1 MKKLLLA
8 SLLILGVNSVQAKQ
22 SDLELAYQKEFAFLK
37 AQKRS
42 LENRLTTL
50 EQHNKAN
57 LDRASTKLDQLQAKL
72 LGLDTKV
79 EKKAQKLLQAE
90 RDEQDISD
98 NGQIVDGTLMQAK
111 TTLGAFDF
119 ELNEKVKNQAQEMKK
134 AFAFGSKQITALTQ
148 VRTTKGSFFL
158 LDGTKV
164 DGDIVKV
171 GNVASYGIT
180 TDKAVALVPAG
191 GGLLKAWNQPAVDT
205 AKALKEG
212 KKVDALAIF
221 IYESSEKEID
231 AIKGKTAL
239 SVINSGGA
247 IGWVIVALG
256 GFALFL
262 VILRVFFLRGADSDT
277 ATIRAKVVGTL
288 LESGEKEALKVC
300 KKAEGATARVLAVT
314 IRNLDRER
322 EHLEDIVAEAVL
334 HENNSLDKFGSAI
347 MVVAAVAPLLG
358 LLGTVTGMISTFDII
373 TEFGTGDPKMLS
385 GGISEALVT
394 TELGLIVAIPA
405 LLFGNLLSS
414 WSERIKDHMEQA
426 ALHVTNIYL
435 NTKND

>member
-8 SLLILGVNSVQAKQ
+8 SLLVWGVSSVQAKS

-42 LENRLTTL
+42 LTSRLTTL
-50 EQHNKAN
+50 KQHNQKN
-57 LDRASTKLDQLQAKL
+57 LDKGKAKLNQLQAKL
-72 LGLDTKV
+72 LGLDTKT
-79 EKKAQKLLQAE
+79 EKITQKLTQAE
-90 RDEQDISD
+90 REEQDISD

-111 TTLGAFDF
+111 STLGAFAF
-119 ELNEKVKNQAQEMKK
+119 KINEKAKNQAQEMKK
-134 AFAFGSKQITALTQ
+134 AFAFGAKQITALTQ

-158 LDGTKV
+158 QDGTKV
-164 DGDIVKV
+164 EGEIVKV

-180 TDKAVALVPAG
+180 TDKAMALVPAG
-191 GGLLKAWNQPAVDT
+191 GGLFKAWDKPAADS
-205 AKALKEG
+205 AKALKAG
-212 KKVDALAIF
+212 KKVDSLAIF
-221 IYESSEKEID
+221 IYESDEKEVD
-231 AIKGKTAL
+231 AVKGKTAL

-247 IGWVIVALG
+247 IGWVIVGLG
-256 GFALFL
+256 VFALFL
-262 VILRVFFLRGADSDT
+262 VFLRVFFLRRADSDT
-277 ATIRAKVVGTL
+277 TTIRAKVVGTL
-288 LESGEKEALKVC
+288 LESGEEEALNVC
-300 KKAEGATARVLAVT
+300 KKANGATARVLAVT
-314 IRNLDRER
+314 IRNIDRER
-322 EHLEDIVAEAVL
+322 EHLEDIISEAVL

-347 MVVAAVAPLLG
+347 MVIAAVAPLLG